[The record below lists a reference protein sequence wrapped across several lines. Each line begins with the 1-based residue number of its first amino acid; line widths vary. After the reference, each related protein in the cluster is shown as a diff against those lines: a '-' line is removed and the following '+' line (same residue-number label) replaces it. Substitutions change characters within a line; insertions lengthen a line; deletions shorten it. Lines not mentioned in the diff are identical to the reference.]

1 MKEELDYY
9 TLKYVV
15 KLNLAASLRQGSRI
29 APWYHPHTSGC
40 FKAASDARH
49 TYFPERGTAVS
60 LLQESAGRTK
70 QRCRWAGS
78 RT

>member
-1 MKEELDYY
+1 MKEELEYY

-29 APWYHPHTSGC
+29 APWYHPHNSGC

-60 LLQESAGRTK
+60 LLPESAGRTK
-70 QRCRWAGS
+70 QPCCWAGS